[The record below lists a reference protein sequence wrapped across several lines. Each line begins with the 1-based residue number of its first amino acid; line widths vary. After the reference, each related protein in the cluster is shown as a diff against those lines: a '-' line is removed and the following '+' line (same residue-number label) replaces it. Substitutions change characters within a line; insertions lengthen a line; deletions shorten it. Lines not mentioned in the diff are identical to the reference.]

1 MGKKTN
7 KLNICECATLT
18 AIAILGVTFMSMFFV
33 GCVTFGDLTP
43 EAREARADAA
53 MRIVNRTIADVFDIT
68 GDNDGAI
75 QLWITD
81 DPARARTVLNTLAS
95 GIDLAMIAGAKDSAL
110 RIARNQLDRFVALF
124 ENTTGEPFDLL
135 EPL

>member
-1 MGKKTN
+1 MMRNKTC
-7 KLNICECATLT
+7 LAIGLSLVLVLILT
-18 AIAILGVTFMSMFFV
+18 
-33 GCVTFGDLTP
+33 GCVTGPLTP

-95 GIDLAMIAGAKDSAL
+95 GIDLAMIAGAKESAL